1 MDPEQTNIKLDVS
14 KWNIRID
21 ERKRNRMK
29 LQIKLSKDE
38 AQAFKNFSDVC
49 KPQDITDDSFIKT
62 VFVTGIE
69 SLNQQLS
76 EMVQKYAKENQ
87 EELASSGIT
96 VIENE
101 DGQVK
106 LASTADM
113 LSEQL
118 DVSGATSPISPEKY
132 EG

>member
-49 KPQDITDDSFIKT
+49 KPQEITDDAFIKT

-113 LSEQL
+113 LAEEL
-118 DVSGATSPISPEKY
+118 AVSGATSPISPEKY

>member
-1 MDPEQTNIKLDVS
+1 MDPEQTNIKIDVS

-49 KPQDITDDSFIKT
+49 KPQDITDDEFIKT

-69 SLNQQLS
+69 SLNQQL
-76 EMVQKYAKENQ
+76 K
-87 EELASSGIT
+87 
-96 VIENE
+96 
-101 DGQVK
+101 
-106 LASTADM
+106 
-113 LSEQL
+113 
-118 DVSGATSPISPEKY
+118 
-132 EG
+132 

>member
-101 DGQVK
+101 DGEVK

-113 LSEQL
+113 LAEEL

>member
-49 KPQDITDDSFIKT
+49 KPQEITDDEFIKT

-76 EMVQKYAKENQ
+76 EMVQRYAKENQ
-87 EELASSGIT
+87 DELAASGIT

-101 DGQVK
+101 GGEIK

-113 LSEQL
+113 LAEEL
-118 DVSGATSPISPEKY
+118 DVSGDTSPISPEKY

>member
-49 KPQDITDDSFIKT
+49 KPGEITDDEFIKT

-76 EMVQKYAKENQ
+76 DMVQKYAKENQ

-101 DGQVK
+101 DGEVK

-113 LSEQL
+113 LAEQL

>member
-49 KPQDITDDSFIKT
+49 KPGEITDDEFIKT

-76 EMVQKYAKENQ
+76 DMVQKYAKENQ

-101 DGQVK
+101 DGEVK

-113 LSEQL
+113 LAEEL

>member
-1 MDPEQTNIKLDVS
+1 MDPEQTNIKIDVS

-49 KPQDITDDSFIKT
+49 KPQDITDDEFIKT

-76 EMVQKYAKENQ
+76 DMVQKYAKENQ

-101 DGQVK
+101 DGEVK

-113 LSEQL
+113 LAEEL

>member
-1 MDPEQTNIKLDVS
+1 
-14 KWNIRID
+14 
-21 ERKRNRMK
+21 MK

-49 KPQDITDDSFIKT
+49 KPGEITDDEFIKT
-62 VFVTGIE
+62 VFITGIE
-69 SLNQQLS
+69 ALNQQLS

-101 DGQVK
+101 DGEVK
-106 LASTADM
+106 LASTVDM
-113 LSEQL
+113 LAEQV
-118 DVSGATSPISPEKY
+118 DVSGATSPLSPQKY

>member
-49 KPQDITDDSFIKT
+49 KPQEITDDEFIKT

-76 EMVQKYAKENQ
+76 EMVQRYAKENQ
-87 EELASSGIT
+87 DELAASGIT

-101 DGQVK
+101 GGEVK

-113 LSEQL
+113 LAEEL